1 MKLENH
7 PCKWWS
13 IYLWSW
19 LIRLVLAG
27 RGICFISKPGAFKS
41 CRVYREWIMTWNLYA
56 LGAHSDQTNH
66 PQRWFRGMNPLS
78 SHDSKNGRWGGNRE
92 GSNVWKG
99 AKFSRW
105 CSEVVELRR
114 NSATYSGSKLPLPN
128 GLLRRWLTWSLLR
141 QWPLKHG
148 GPPGVAWNN
157 IIGEAYE
164 GPWARGS
171 ACSMKPMVRTSD
183 DWKLRGFTE
192 KLVFEDSYQGSLNM
206 LRLVL
211 WQVHFA
217 LAFKQRLGGF
227 VTRLVPWR
235 LRGTRGDAWATG
247 FGVFKPGWC
256 WWWWSKGYNQPW
268 KPRSYLSH
276 TVNSI

>member
-19 LIRLVLAG
+19 LIILVLAG

-41 CRVYREWIMTWNLYA
+41 CRVYREWIKTWNLYP

-66 PQRWFRGMNPLS
+66 PQRWFRCMNPLS
-78 SHDSKNGRWGGNRE
+78 SHDWKNGRWGGNRE
-92 GSNVWKG
+92 GSNKWKG
-99 AKFSRW
+99 AKIPPHFPRIEAATAQRAATSVIDVIS
-105 CSEVVELRR
+105 SEAMT
-114 NSATYSGSKLPLPN
+114 SS
-128 GLLRRWLTWSLLR
+128 
-141 QWPLKHG
+141 QHG
-148 GPPGVAWNN
+148 GPPGVDWNN

-192 KLVFEDSYQGSLNM
+192 KLVFEDSYQGSLTCFD
-206 LRLVL
+206 LFCDKFTL
-211 WQVHFA
+211 H
-217 LAFKQRLGGF
+217 
-227 VTRLVPWR
+227 
-235 LRGTRGDAWATG
+235 
-247 FGVFKPGWC
+247 
-256 WWWWSKGYNQPW
+256 
-268 KPRSYLSH
+268 
-276 TVNSI
+276 